1 MLPTTAFV
9 GSSTSSDEQQ
19 GPTSFSVVAQQLA
32 ELESKLLSANKHIA
46 QLELGLDV
54 CAAEQQAVQQAAGML
69 QEQQAAAWAELLQ
82 EVQQLHVNKQLSDVA
97 R

>member
-1 MLPTTAFV
+1 
-9 GSSTSSDEQQ
+9 
-19 GPTSFSVVAQQLA
+19 
-32 ELESKLLSANKHIA
+32 LLSANKHIDL
-46 QLELGLDV
+46 LELGLDV